1 MKTNFQITPFVE
13 EFFLAVSWFSSSSE
27 MFDGDELCS
36 SSDLFVSLSDL
47 LFEASVAES
56 LSLVSSIVDFFRFD
70 GTSDCFFRTY
80 KVLHKKSLIKFT
92 MQINIC
98 LFYEKVSTSF
108 WNQSHIQSCRKHQ
121 SWHGCIICEI
131 NPGKIPAKML
141 DFSLNPCYLRGVQ
154 GDFF

>member
-1 MKTNFQITPFVE
+1 
-13 EFFLAVSWFSSSSE
+13 

-56 LSLVSSIVDFFRFD
+56 LSLVSSIVDFFPFD

-108 WNQSHIQSCRKHQ
+108 
-121 SWHGCIICEI
+121 
-131 NPGKIPAKML
+131 
-141 DFSLNPCYLRGVQ
+141 
-154 GDFF
+154 